1 MQSTVFLLKITKSK
15 KLVVNRLLSKML
27 IFLIIDFKIL
37 GHVEKRNSFQRIPYF
52 QTATCYNLSLVLS
65 RLDPAL
71 VKAAYNIACPQLNGD
86 TLISPVVLPN
96 FIPRG
101 SLALP
106 DFPGLFLIPGSKW
119 LPKQRVKQ
127 RSLRAVNTILRA
139 RLLQKVNIL
148 QQRTVVL
155 LL

>member
-1 MQSTVFLLKITKSK
+1 MCRKNSTK
-15 KLVVNRLLSKML
+15 
-27 IFLIIDFKIL
+27 
-37 GHVEKRNSFQRIPYF
+37 
-52 QTATCYNLSLVLS
+52 
-65 RLDPAL
+65 
-71 VKAAYNIACPQLNGD
+71 
-86 TLISPVVLPN
+86 LPN

-106 DFPGLFLIPGSKW
+106 DFPGLFKFRIQKW

-127 RSLRAVNTILRA
+127 RSLGAVKTILRA
-139 RLLQKVNIL
+139 ILPQKVNIL